1 MFDCENKPIVD
12 FKESEESEF
21 KKGDVII
28 RINGHIPAKILR
40 VDEHQYYLRWMVGG
54 DSMLW
59 IDDVDKEYVRI
70 DHET

>member
-1 MFDCENKPIVD
+1 MN
-12 FKESEESEF
+12 EF

-28 RINGHIPAKILR
+28 RINGQIPAEVLG
-40 VDEHQYYLRWMVGG
+40 VDEMHYYVRWMVGG

-59 IDDVDKEYVRI
+59 IDDVEKEYVRI